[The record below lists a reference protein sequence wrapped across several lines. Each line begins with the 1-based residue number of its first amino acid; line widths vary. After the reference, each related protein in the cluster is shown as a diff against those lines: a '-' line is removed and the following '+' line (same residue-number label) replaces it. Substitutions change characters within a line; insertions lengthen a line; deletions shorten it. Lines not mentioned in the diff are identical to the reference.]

1 MAKVKLSAFDRLR
14 LGARL
19 NRKERRDVEQRLSA
33 ADPGLEIVN
42 RDAAGIDVGNE
53 SHFVAVPR
61 GRDAQ
66 PVREFGSWTAAL
78 VEMAQWLTRCGIR
91 TVVMQ
96 STGVYWIAVHDV
108 LQKRGLE
115 VNLVD
120 ARGTKNVPG
129 RKSDVQECQW
139 LMRLHTY
146 GLLRACFL
154 PAPEIHGIRTVWRLR
169 DQHIKDAGRC
179 IQHMQKSLI
188 AMNVQLHNALSDI
201 GGTSGQAIIRALLA
215 GQRDPKTLAA
225 LRDRRCMASE
235 EEIVHS
241 LQGVWKPDVLF
252 ELQQA
257 VDAYDFYRQQMAKCD
272 EQLKQHMALLPARRV
287 ETLVSSAEPSPT
299 DMSKKSRS
307 RKPQGNEPAFD
318 LGAELERILSV
329 NATTIDGINVMTF
342 QTVLAEV
349 GPDLSAWKTE
359 AHWSSWLNLAPKRDV
374 SGGRVIRHVREHRT
388 NRVGNAFRMAAQA
401 LLRSHSYL
409 GARCRYLR
417 AKLGGQKAVKAMAR
431 VLACLYYRLV
441 TKGQR
446 WVDQGIESSTV
457 EANNANLSSCSAKLI
472 STECDSYQLP
482 ERKTTTPRSHGNA
495 PFSGSKSLRLSAQ
508 YLNSNNKRLLATRH
522 SARLQNPKIVVLAK

>member
-1 MAKVKLSAFDRLR
+1 MPKLSAFDRLR

-19 NRKERRDVEQRLSA
+19 NRKERKEVQQRLSA
-33 ADPGLEIVN
+33 TDPGLEVVN

-53 SHFVAVPR
+53 SHYVAVPR

-66 PVREFGSWTAAL
+66 SVREFGSWTAAL
-78 VEMAQWLTRCGIR
+78 VEMAQWLIGCGIR

-108 LQKRGLE
+108 LQKHGLE

-154 PAPEIHGIRTVWRLR
+154 PAPEIHGVRTMWRLR
-169 DQHIKDAGRC
+169 DQHVKDAGRC
-179 IQHMQKSLI
+179 IQHMQKALI
-188 AMNVQLHNALSDI
+188 EMNVQLHIAISDI
-201 GGTSGQAIIRALLA
+201 SGTSGQAIIRALLA
-215 GQRDPKTLAA
+215 GQRDPNALAA
-225 LRDRRCMASE
+225 LRDPRCMASE

-241 LQGVWKPDVLF
+241 LQGDWKPDVLF

-272 EQLKQHMALLPARRV
+272 EQLKEYMALLPARKV
-287 ETLVSSAEPSPT
+287 QTLVSPAEPLATP
-299 DMSKKSRS
+299 DISKTSRS
-307 RKPQGNEPAFD
+307 RKPRKPKGNQPAFD
-318 LGAELERILSV
+318 LEAELERILGV
-329 NATTIDGINVMTF
+329 NATTIDGINVITV

-359 AHWSSWLNLAPKRDV
+359 AHWASWLNLAPKRDV
-374 SGGRVIRHVREHRT
+374 SGGRVIRHIREHRT
-388 NRVGNAFRMAAQA
+388 NRVGNAFRMAAQT
-401 LLRSHSYL
+401 LLHTHSYL

-417 AKLGGQKAVKAMAR
+417 AKLGGLKAVKAMAR

-446 WVDQGIESSTV
+446 WVDQGIDEFNRRSRQRELDV
-457 EANNANLSSCSAKLI
+457 LQRKAHKHGM
-472 STECDSYQLP
+472 QLVP
-482 ERKTTTPRSHGNA
+482 TA
-495 PFSGSKSLRLSAQ
+495 
-508 YLNSNNKRLLATRH
+508 
-522 SARLQNPKIVVLAK
+522 

>member
-1 MAKVKLSAFDRLR
+1 
-14 LGARL
+14 
-19 NRKERRDVEQRLSA
+19 
-33 ADPGLEIVN
+33 
-42 RDAAGIDVGNE
+42 
-53 SHFVAVPR
+53 
-61 GRDAQ
+61 
-66 PVREFGSWTAAL
+66 
-78 VEMAQWLTRCGIR
+78 
-91 TVVMQ
+91 MQ

-108 LQKRGLE
+108 LQKHGLE

-154 PAPEIHGIRTVWRLR
+154 PAPEIHGVRTVWRLR
-169 DQHIKDAGRC
+169 DQHVKDSGRC

-272 EQLKQHMALLPARRV
+272 EQLKQYMALLPARSV
-287 ETLVSSAEPSPT
+287 ETIVSSIEPSPT
-299 DMSKKSRS
+299 DMNKKSRS
-307 RKPQGNEPAFD
+307 RKPRKPQGNEPTFD
-318 LGAELERILSV
+318 LEAELERILSV
-329 NATTIDGINVMTF
+329 NATTIDGINVMTV

-401 LLRSHSYL
+401 LIRSHSYL

-417 AKLGGQKAVKAMAR
+417 AKLGGHKAIKAMAR

-441 TKGQR
+441 MKGQR
-446 WVDQGIESSTV
+446 WVDQGIEEFNRRS
-457 EANNANLSSCSAKLI
+457 EQRELALLQRKAQKHGM
-472 STECDSYQLP
+472 QLVP
-482 ERKTTTPRSHGNA
+482 TA
-495 PFSGSKSLRLSAQ
+495 
-508 YLNSNNKRLLATRH
+508 
-522 SARLQNPKIVVLAK
+522 

>member
-1 MAKVKLSAFDRLR
+1 LR

-42 RDAAGIDVGNE
+42 RDAAGIDDGNE

-108 LQKRGLE
+108 LQKHGLE

-225 LRDRRCMASE
+225 LCDRRCMASE

-299 DMSKKSRS
+299 HMSKKSRS

-329 NATTIDGINVMTF
+329 NATTIDGINVMTV

-446 WVDQGIESSTV
+446 WVDQGIEEFNRRSEQRELV
-457 EANNANLSSCSAKLI
+457 LLQRKAHKHGM
-472 STECDSYQLP
+472 QLVP
-482 ERKTTTPRSHGNA
+482 TA
-495 PFSGSKSLRLSAQ
+495 
-508 YLNSNNKRLLATRH
+508 
-522 SARLQNPKIVVLAK
+522 

>member
-108 LQKRGLE
+108 LQKHGLE

-272 EQLKQHMALLPARRV
+272 EQLKQHMALLPARKV
-287 ETLVSSAEPSPT
+287 ETLVSSAEPSQT

-446 WVDQGIESSTV
+446 WVDQGIEEFNRRSEQRELV
-457 EANNANLSSCSAKLI
+457 LLQRKAHKHGM
-472 STECDSYQLP
+472 QLVP
-482 ERKTTTPRSHGNA
+482 TA
-495 PFSGSKSLRLSAQ
+495 
-508 YLNSNNKRLLATRH
+508 
-522 SARLQNPKIVVLAK
+522 